1 VKQKAYKQNEAELND
16 PVLGMRMEQNWKQK
30 AVARAQVAR
39 LVDLAEYQEGSV
51 VSRTIID
58 RKTGTVTFF
67 AFDEG
72 QGLSE
77 HTAPYDALVCLLE
90 GEAEIV
96 ISGKALHVEEG
107 EMVVIPAKKPHALK
121 AVKRFKMMLTMI
133 RS

>member
-1 VKQKAYKQNEAELND
+1 MGENGKSPRFEKLV
-16 PVLGMRMEQNWKQK
+16 
-30 AVARAQVAR
+30 AVPAK
-39 LVDLAEYQEGSV
+39 LVDLVDYQEGSV

-58 RKTGTVTFF
+58 KKTGTVTLF

-77 HTAPYDALVCLLE
+77 HTAPFDATICLLA

-96 ISGKALHVEEG
+96 VAGQSFRLQEG
-107 EMVVIPAKKPHALK
+107 EGVILPANVPHALS
-121 AVKRFKMMLTMI
+121 AVTKYKMLLIMI

>member
-1 VKQKAYKQNEAELND
+1 MEHGKKATVKEKLVGHTVKLKD
-16 PVLGMRMEQNWKQK
+16 
-30 AVARAQVAR
+30 
-39 LVDLAEYQEGSV
+39 LVDYQEGAV

-58 RKTGTVTFF
+58 KKTGTVTLF

-77 HTAPYDALVCLLE
+77 HTAPFDALVYLLD

-96 ISGKALHVEEG
+96 ISGKSLQVKEG
-107 EMVVIPAKKPHALK
+107 DMVIMPANEPHALK
-121 AVKRFKMMLTMI
+121 AIKKFKMLLTMI